1 MKTQTPGYMRTKQLG
16 NSDLF
21 ITPVGFGAWAIG
33 GSGWEFAWGAQDD
46 NASIAAIHRALELG
60 VNWIDTA
67 AVYGTGHSEEVVARA
82 LTSWRG
88 RRPYVFT
95 KCGLR
100 WDGQGKVHEVLKAD
114 SIRRECE
121 DSLRRLKVETID
133 LYQIHWPVDDT
144 AELEEGWTAMA
155 QLQQEGKVRWIGVSN
170 FNIEQMQLAQS
181 IAPITSLQPPYSL
194 IRREVEEDILPFCN
208 LEDIGVIVYSPM
220 ASGLL
225 TGAMTRERIS
235 KLPDDDWRKGHPD
248 FNEPRL
254 STNLRLVERLRAV
267 GKRHGC
273 FPGAVAVAWTLRH
286 PAETAAIVG
295 ARKPEQVEDVVAAAA
310 IRLTQAD
317 LDEIEAVAELAA

>member
-1 MKTQTPGYMRTKQLG
+1 L
-16 NSDLF
+16 NL
-21 ITPVGFGAWAIG
+21 
-33 GSGWEFAWGAQDD
+33 
-46 NASIAAIHRALELG
+46 AS
-60 VNWIDTA
+60 
-67 AVYGTGHSEEVVARA
+67 
-82 LTSWRG
+82 
-88 RRPYVFT
+88 
-95 KCGLR
+95 
-100 WDGQGKVHEVLKAD
+100 
-114 SIRRECE
+114 
-121 DSLRRLKVETID
+121 RRLRTFFESSR
-133 LYQIHWPVDDT
+133 LYG
-144 AELEEGWTAMA
+144 E
-155 QLQQEGKVRWIGVSN
+155 IG
-170 FNIEQMQLAQS
+170 LGL
-181 IAPITSLQPPYSL
+181 TTW
-194 IRREVEEDILPFCN
+194 
-208 LEDIGVIVYSPM
+208 SPL

-317 LDEIEAVAELAA
+317 LDEIEAVAELAT

>member
-1 MKTQTPGYMRTKQLG
+1 MKTRTLSHMKTKQLG

-67 AVYGTGHSEEVVARA
+67 GVYGTGHSEEVVGRA
-82 LTSWRG
+82 LETWQG
-88 RRPYVFT
+88 ARPHVFT

-100 WDGQGKVHEVLKAD
+100 WDAQGKVHEVLKAD

-121 DSLRRLKVETID
+121 DSLRRLRVEAID
-133 LYQIHWPVDDT
+133 LYQIHWPVDDI

-155 QLQQEGKVRWIGVSN
+155 ELQEEGKVRWIGVSN
-170 FNIEQMQLAQS
+170 FNVEQMRLAQS

-194 IRREVEEDILPFCN
+194 IRRDVEEEILPYCH

-235 KLPDDDWRKGHPD
+235 KLPEDDWRKHSPD

-254 STNLRLVERLRAV
+254 SSHLRLVEQLREV
-267 GKRHGC
+267 GQRHDC

-286 PAETAAIVG
+286 PAVTAAIVG
-295 ARKPEQVEDVVAAAA
+295 ARKPEQVNE
-310 IRLTQAD
+310 
-317 LDEIEAVAELAA
+317 EIGRASCRERV